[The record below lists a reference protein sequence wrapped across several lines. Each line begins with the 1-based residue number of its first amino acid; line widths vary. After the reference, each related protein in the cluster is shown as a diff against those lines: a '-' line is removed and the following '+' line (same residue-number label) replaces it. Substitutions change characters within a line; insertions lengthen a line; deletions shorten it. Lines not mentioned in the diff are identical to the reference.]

1 VKKILFIFICLYA
14 ILLQGCSEEN
24 QNTVLKVHHFLPPK
38 SNAHAKFI
46 VPWCQKI
53 EETSAG
59 EITCEIYPAMQL
71 GGTPPQLFDQA
82 RDGVVDIV
90 WTIPGYS
97 AGRFPG
103 IEVFELPFMMKT
115 AEATSQA
122 MWDYVAEN
130 GQDEF
135 ADIHLLATHV
145 HGPGVFHMTEK
156 PIKTL
161 SDLKGLKIRAPTRL
175 TNKLI
180 SALGAIPVGMP
191 IPSVPEALAK
201 GVIDGTIVPYEVVP
215 AIKANELT
223 KFHSDSDP
231 DERAIYTTA
240 FIYAMNKAAYENLPQ
255 KHRKIIDDNSGRELS
270 RWIGHVFSEGDKT
283 GKSTVSPESIN
294 TISKTELQHWK
305 TAADSVRDEWIEEMN
320 QLEKNGALLFKRAT
334 ELTEKYDNE

>member
-1 VKKILFIFICLYA
+1 
-14 ILLQGCSEEN
+14 
-24 QNTVLKVHHFLPPK
+24 
-38 SNAHAKFI
+38 
-46 VPWCQKI
+46 
-53 EETSAG
+53 
-59 EITCEIYPAMQL
+59 
-71 GGTPPQLFDQA
+71 
-82 RDGVVDIV
+82 
-90 WTIPGYS
+90 
-97 AGRFPG
+97 
-103 IEVFELPFMMKT
+103 MMKT

-130 GQDEF
+130 GQEEF

-175 TNKLI
+175 TTKLI

-231 DERAIYTTA
+231 VERAIYTTA
-240 FIYAMNKAAYENLPQ
+240 FIYAMNKATYEKLPQ
-255 KHRKIIDDNSGRELS
+255 KHREIIDNNSGRELS
-270 RWIGHVFSEGDKT
+270 RWIGRVFSEGDKT

-305 TAADSVRDEWIEEMN
+305 AAADSVRNDWIEEMN
-320 QLEKNGALLFKRAT
+320 QLGKNGALLFERAT
-334 ELTEKYDNE
+334 ELTEQYDNE